1 MNTSERLLSQMM
13 FEFSR
18 QDRGGLYGFTQK
30 LMAYNSNKIEGS
42 TLTEDQTA
50 NIFET
55 GMLSGDGTFFR
66 TKDIE
71 EMSGHFLMFNHML
84 QTIEKPL
91 TQELIKAYH
100 LKLKVGVFEDMANG
114 YPVGEYKNRR
124 NTVGNIETALPEE
137 VPDRMECLLHNYH
150 EKKVILLEDIA
161 VFHAMFEQIH
171 PFQDGNGRVGRM
183 IVFRECLYNGIVPVL
198 IQNKDRFSYYDGL
211 QDASRKKG
219 YEKLCHVFLKA
230 QREYGNEAV
239 GFLPPQ

>member
-1 MNTSERLLSQMM
+1 MNISQRLLRQMM
-13 FEFSR
+13 VEFNR
-18 QDRGGLYGFTQK
+18 QDRSGLYGFTQK

-42 TLTEDQTA
+42 TLTEEQTA

-84 QTIEKPL
+84 QTIEEPL
-91 TQELIKAYH
+91 SQELIKAFH
-100 LKLKVGVFEDMANG
+100 LKLKAGVFEDIANG

-124 NTVGNIETALPEE
+124 NTVGNITTALPEE
-137 VPDRMECLLHNYH
+137 VPERMEELLRKYH
-150 EKKVILLEDIA
+150 EKEIISLDDIA
-161 VFHAMFEQIH
+161 VFHADFERIH

-183 IVFRECLYNGIVPVL
+183 IVFRECLHRGIVPAL
-198 IQNKDRFSYYDGL
+198 IQNKDRFFYYEGI
-211 QDASRKKG
+211 QDAGNGTR
-219 YEKLCHVFLKA
+219 YEKLCRVFLKA
-230 QREYGNEAV
+230 QEEYEMEAV

>member
-1 MNTSERLLSQMM
+1 MNISQRLLRQMM
-13 FEFSR
+13 IEFDR

-55 GMLSGDGTFFR
+55 GMLSGDGTLFR

-84 QTIEKPL
+84 QTIEEPL
-91 TQELIKAYH
+91 SQELIKAFH
-100 LKLKVGVFEDMANG
+100 LKLKAGVFEDMANG

-124 NTVGNIETALPEE
+124 NTVGNITTALPEE
-137 VPDRMECLLHNYH
+137 VPERMEELLRKYR
-150 EKKVILLEDIA
+150 EKEIISLDDIA
-161 VFHAMFEQIH
+161 AFHADFERIH

-183 IVFRECLYNGIVPVL
+183 IVFRECLHHGIVPAL
-198 IQNKDRFSYYDGL
+198 IQNKDRFSYYEGL
-211 QDASRKKG
+211 QDAGNGAG
-219 YEKLCHVFLKA
+219 YEKLCRVFLTA
-230 QREYGNEAV
+230 QKEYETEAV